1 MGVRRHFLS
10 QQFMPVIAALLIS
23 SACNNPIG
31 NNPQPTPR
39 IGDPI
44 LVGAP
49 LAASGT
55 FVQEGGL
62 NKQGYELWADW
73 ANRDG
78 GIVVQGV
85 RHPVKIVYEDDTSQ
99 AQQAAQVTEKLIRDR
114 KSVV

>member
-1 MGVRRHFLS
+1 GAV
-10 QQFMPVIAALLIS
+10 LIR
-23 SACNNPIG
+23 AGGKKRIG
-31 NNPQPTPR
+31 NNPQPTPK

-44 LVGAP
+44 VVGAP

-62 NKQGYELWADW
+62 TKQGYELWADW

-85 RHPVKIVYEDDTSQ
+85 RHPVKILYEDDASQ